1 MENRQGQAAQT
12 VADMMRAREARAAM
26 QHALL
31 TKYPGTCVVCL
42 CMNIAGPVKTDAAI
56 ERAFAWGVQ
65 AVRDVLAPHE
75 LCYDAQVHEAT
86 GPEAMFCVRAQAL
99 ELKRR
104 LCLLEDG
111 DALGRLLDI
120 DVIAPDGDKVARTA
134 LGLPARRCLL
144 CGEPAPVCAR
154 SRAHSVDAL
163 FARAHELID
172 AHFEQ
177 AFVRRTAQNAVRAL
191 LCEVAVTPKPGLVD
205 RANAGAHTDMD
216 VFTFIDS
223 ACALAPYFES
233 CACTGLAFRQ
243 GNPEACFDAL
253 RTPGLLA
260 EAAMRRATGGV
271 NTHKGAIFSLGI
283 ACAAL
288 GMGYEAAPGLGKSEA
303 CQSGEGQSSGKD
315 DDGRA
320 DVAAALLRCGE
331 MTRGPVQREFERMD
345 GGKGC
350 TAGERLY
357 CAQGVGGV
365 RAEAAGG
372 FASVREAALPRL
384 EACLAA
390 GLNLNDAS
398 LCALVALMA
407 RTQDT
412 NALHRGGAEGARAM
426 QQTAQEIDRFIV
438 EALSCGKLPGM
449 MGQVTERMRAWDE
462 ALSRARISP
471 GGSADLLALALLMH
485 FASQGE

>member
-1 MENRQGQAAQT
+1 MEDMRNQAAQT

-26 QHALL
+26 QRTLL
-31 TKYPGTCVVCL
+31 LRYPGTSVVCL
-42 CMNIAGPVKTDAAI
+42 CMNIAGPVKTDEAI
-56 ERAFAWGVQ
+56 ERAFAWGAQ

-75 LCYDAQVHEAT
+75 VCYGAQVHEMT
-86 GPEAMFCVRAQAL
+86 GPEAMYCVRADAM

-111 DALGRLLDI
+111 EALGRLLDI
-120 DVIAPDGDKVARTA
+120 DVIAPDGEKVARTA

-172 AHFEQ
+172 AHFER
-177 AFVRRTAQNAVRAL
+177 AFVRRMARDAVRAL

-233 CACTGLAFRQ
+233 CVQTGLSFRK
-243 GNPEACFDAL
+243 GSPEACFDAL

-283 ACAAL
+283 ACASL
-288 GMGYEAAPGLGKSEA
+288 GMGYEAAPASAGKEGASD
-303 CQSGEGQSSGKD
+303 CGQSG
-315 DDGRA
+315 
-320 DVAAALLRCGE
+320 ALEALHRCGE
-331 MTRGPVQREFERMD
+331 MTRGPMQREFARMAD
-345 GGKGC
+345 GEAR
-350 TAGERLY
+350 TSGERLY
-357 CAQGVGGV
+357 RAQGVGGV

-372 FASVREAALPRL
+372 FASVRETALPRL
-384 EACLAA
+384 EACLKA
-390 GLNLNDAS
+390 GLSLNDAS

-412 NALHRGGAEGARAM
+412 NALHRGGERGAQAV
-426 QQTAQEIDRFIV
+426 QETAKEINRSIE
-438 EALSCGKLPGM
+438 EALARGVLSGE
-449 MGQVTERMRAWDE
+449 MGRVQARMRAWDAE
-462 ALSRARISP
+462 LTKARISP
-471 GGSADLLALALLMH
+471 GGSADLLALTLLMH
-485 FASQGE
+485 FAGEAV